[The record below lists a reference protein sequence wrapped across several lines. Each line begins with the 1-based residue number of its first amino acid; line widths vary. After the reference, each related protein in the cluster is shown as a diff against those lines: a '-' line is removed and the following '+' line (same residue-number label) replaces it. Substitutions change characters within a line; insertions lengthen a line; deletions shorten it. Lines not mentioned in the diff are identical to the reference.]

1 MGEGESQMKHE
12 DFSAA
17 PAPFFSA
24 LQKAADSGRTS
35 FHMPGNRGGKVFP
48 APFSCGFASLET
60 TELEISDDLN
70 EPTGPALLAEE
81 KAAAFFGSGKSLF
94 FTSGS
99 TVAIYAMLATALPP
113 GSRVAASATLHRAF
127 AQAAALLDLEI
138 VFLPMKVPE
147 RGKEARED
155 CPSVSR
161 SPLPVIDTP
170 RALQLLEKTE
180 GLRALIFSAPD
191 YYGHVDLPQELL
203 ETAHARG
210 LAVLCDEAHG
220 AAFAAAADIFPQTAL
235 ARGVDLCVQSAHK
248 TLPALAPASLL
259 HLSQTY
265 LRRCP
270 AAVRRA
276 VAARKLFQTSSPSFP
291 IGASLDFARAFLESG
306 ECRQKIQ
313 ALRDHMTLLS
323 QELPPDF
330 QVLPA
335 GPEDDPLRLVI
346 SYRNSGFG
354 LRELSSGL
362 SRLGIDIEMADFS
375 RLVLIPSLDQPRED
389 FVRLSAALHTLSREQ
404 AESSRGEEARASRL
418 EKEAGGDRA
427 ERDLQRWLCRPR
439 TSLKPRAAAFRGL
452 FAETDCSEALLQK
465 EQEDAS
471 FCVTSAIAPYPP
483 GIPLWLPGEQITQR
497 ELRRL
502 LDLQAE
508 GLHIPPFTLEKLSE

>member
-1 MGEGESQMKHE
+1 MNHE
-12 DFSAA
+12 DFSTVST
-17 PAPFFSA
+17 PLFSA
-24 LQKAADSGRTS
+24 LQKEADSGRTS
-35 FHMPGNRGGKVFP
+35 FHMPGNRGGKAFP
-48 APFSCGFASLET
+48 SPFSSGFAGLES
-60 TELEISDDLN
+60 TELEINDDLN

-81 KAAAFFGSGKSLF
+81 KAAAFFGAGKSLF

-127 AQAAALLDLEI
+127 AQAAALLDLEM
-138 VFLPMKVPE
+138 VFLPMTVPK
-147 RGKEARED
+147 RGAD
-155 CPSVSR
+155 GGGDSPSLLR

-170 RALQLLEKTE
+170 RALKLLEKTE
-180 GLRALIFSAPD
+180 GLRALICSAPD

-203 ETAHARG
+203 EAAHARG
-210 LAVLCDEAHG
+210 LPVLCDEAHG
-220 AAFAAAADIFPQTAL
+220 AAFAAAVEIFPKTAL

-259 HLSQTY
+259 HLSHSY

-270 AAVRRA
+270 EAARRA

-291 IGASLDFARAFLESG
+291 IGASLDFARAYLESA
-306 ECRQKIQ
+306 ECREKIQ
-313 ALRDHMTLLS
+313 LLLDHITFLR
-323 QELPPDF
+323 QELPPAF

-346 SYRNSGFG
+346 SCRSSGFS

-362 SRLGIDIEMADFS
+362 SSLGIDIEMADFS

-389 FVRLSAALHTLSREQ
+389 FMRLSAALRKLSLEHKGDGRAEKPGVACREEGS
-404 AESSRGEEARASRL
+404 AARA
-418 EKEAGGDRA
+418 EE
-427 ERDLQRWLCRPR
+427 DLQRWLCRPR
-439 TSLKPRAAAFRGL
+439 AFLKPRAATFRGL
-452 FAETDCSEALLQK
+452 FSKVDWPGVMSEQGEGDESLR
-465 EQEDAS
+465 
-471 FCVTSAIAPYPP
+471 VTSVIAPYPP
-483 GIPLWLPGEQITQR
+483 GIPLWLPGEQITR
-497 ELRRL
+497 RDLLRL